1 MKTAIYT
8 VTISQVKMLVDNKYF
23 VQTDPKTVQKPRK
36 PQITT

>member
-8 VTISQVKMLVDNKYF
+8 LTISKITMLVDNKYF
-23 VQTDPKTVQKPRK
+23 VQTYPKTVRKK